1 MEILSVQ
8 KLLLYV
14 LICVMFIPYV
24 ASSLGLGERLIYNA
38 EIVAFVSWYIA
49 SLVFPLS
56 LKELDTAFILW
67 YITFVLV
74 GVAIGS
80 DMVYR
85 IHVTQGKNVSPAYWY
100 DGFGRLTPA
109 FFSFIESWVFLVIPG
124 CVLFLIMVFGRRV
137 YWKSEEAT

>member
-1 MEILSVQ
+1 MNVPSIQ

-24 ASSLGLGERLIYNA
+24 ASPLGLGESSIYEV

-49 SLVFPLS
+49 SLVIPLI

-74 GVAIGS
+74 GVAMGS
-80 DMVYR
+80 DMVYH
-85 IHVTQGKNVSPAYWY
+85 ITKITPALWY
-100 DGFGRLTPA
+100 DSLGRLRSP
-109 FFSFIESWVFLVIPG
+109 FYSFVKTWVLLVMPG
-124 CVLFLIMVFGRRV
+124 CVLFVIMVFGRKV
-137 YWKSEEAT
+137 YWKSEEVA